1 LIIIFGPSIAESFQL
16 PGLLGLLIGG
26 ALVGPNMLSILDD
39 FTAFENIGQLGILY
53 LIFRPGFKWILRSF
67 AVFWCISGN
76 FGLITSSLPFALGT
90 YITLQL
96 GFELKAAI
104 LIGSFWA
111 SFSLVTYPILK
122 QFGLTKNRAGEA
134 TIGASAITDAFSCIR
149 LEIFTEINLPILKI
163 DLLKISIEGGGKS
176 NFESIEIN
184 WADCFILRL
193 DWPSWDDRR

>member
-1 LIIIFGPSIAESFQL
+1 
-16 PGLLGLLIGG
+16 
-26 ALVGPNMLSILDD
+26 
-39 FTAFENIGQLGILY
+39 
-53 LIFRPGFKWILRSF
+53 
-67 AVFWCISGN
+67 
-76 FGLITSSLPFALGT
+76 
-90 YITLQL
+90 
-96 GFELKAAI
+96 
-104 LIGSFWA
+104 
-111 SFSLVTYPILK
+111 VTYPILK

-149 LEIFTEINLPILKI
+149 LEVFTEINLPILKI